1 MSIRFFGVWI
11 SEKDN
16 KNFVK
21 NQIKDKLDKAYN
33 VMKYK
38 KLIDDQIKYI
48 YNVVLVPRCEYKMLI
63 TILSREEIKKL
74 TTQIRKL
81 LRNKIGISNI
91 APNVILPH
99 KELYNLI
106 DLYHRQSE
114 SQITYLLKRLNDEHL
129 MGTITEI
136 RLRQLQEAEFLHD
149 NPIDI
154 WSYNRIN
161 AFKNNIIAKILYI
174 VNDLGI
180 NISPIGLAN
189 KYKFRDSR

>member
-1 MSIRFFGVWI
+1 M
-11 SEKDN
+11 K
-16 KNFVK
+16 
-21 NQIKDKLDKAYN
+21 KAYN

-38 KLIDDQIKYI
+38 KLINDQVKYI

-81 LRNKIGISNI
+81 LRNKIGISNTV
-91 APNVILPH
+91 PNVILPH

-106 DLYHRQSE
+106 DLYHRQNE
-114 SQITYLLKRLNDEHL
+114 SQITNLLKRLNDEHL

-136 RLRQLQEAEFLHD
+136 RLRQLQEAEFLHN
-149 NPIDI
+149 NPMDI

-161 AFKNNIIAKILYI
+161 AFKNNIIAKILCI
-174 VNDLGI
+174 ANDLGI

>member
-1 MSIRFFGVWI
+1 LTRFLGIWI
-11 SEKDN
+11 SEKNN
-16 KNFVK
+16 KNFIK
-21 NQIKDKLDKAYN
+21 NQIKDEMKKAYN

-38 KLIDDQIKYI
+38 KLIDDQVKYI

-81 LRNKIGISNI
+81 LRNKIGISNT

-106 DLYHRQSE
+106 DLYHRQNE
-114 SQITYLLKRLNDEHL
+114 SQITNLLKRLNDEHL

-136 RLRQLQEAEFLHD
+136 RLR
-149 NPIDI
+149 
-154 WSYNRIN
+154 
-161 AFKNNIIAKILYI
+161 
-174 VNDLGI
+174 
-180 NISPIGLAN
+180 
-189 KYKFRDSR
+189 